1 MPCIVIRDL
10 SDEALR
16 ALTLRAAT
24 HGRSVEEE
32 MRAILEAAARVDGDQ
47 PIGSAIFAIARGQ
60 GLSNADVEA
69 MLRDRDVTPA
79 EPFRFD
85 RD

>member
-1 MPCIVIRDL
+1 MPCVVIRDL

-16 ALTLRAAT
+16 DLMLRAAT

-32 MRAILEAAARVDGDQ
+32 MRAILEAAARVEGNLE
-47 PIGSAIFAIARGQ
+47 IGSAISAIARSQ
-60 GLSNADVEA
+60 GLSNADVDA

-85 RD
+85 HD